1 MNSVFNLASY
11 NLNTTTDEEL
21 IAWIRSEGLSNMPP
35 IIRTL
40 VERLDATQS
49 IVDACEEREEEL
61 LSREER
67 LDANLEDFA
76 INFQGA
82 LNELDGDLE
91 DITEKVSAAVDGLEL
106 SELGVLRN
114 GEVVCKEALK
124 DPTEKDL
131 VVIPRGSLE
140 AIKAVL
146 NGISSSLIHLEAG
159 DKFPDPLLSKGDNHV
174 T

>member
-11 NLNTTTDEEL
+11 NFNQLTDDEL

-40 VERLDATQS
+40 VDRLDATQP
-49 IVDACEEREEEL
+49 IIDACEEQEEQL
-61 LSREER
+61 VSREER
-67 LDANLEDFA
+67 
-76 INFQGA
+76 
-82 LNELDGDLE
+82 LDGDLE
-91 DITEKVSAAVDGLEL
+91 DIAEKVSSAVDDLEL

-114 GEVVCKEALK
+114 GEVICKEALK

-131 VVIPRGSLE
+131 AVIPRGSLE

-159 DKFPDPLLSKGDNHV
+159 DKFPEPPSV
-174 T
+174 

>member
-11 NLNTTTDEEL
+11 NLNTMTDDEL
-21 IAWIRSEGLSNMPP
+21 IAWIRAEGLTHMPP

-40 VERLDATQS
+40 VERLDATQP
-49 IVDACEEREEEL
+49 IIDACEESEEQL
-61 LSREER
+61 VSREER
-67 LDANLEDFA
+67 LDANLEDY
-76 INFQGA
+76 FQEA

-91 DITEKVSAAVDGLEL
+91 DIAEKVSSAVDGLEL

-159 DKFPDPLLSKGDNHV
+159 DKFPEPPTV
-174 T
+174 